1 MATDTAAP
9 AAMKVDGSALAGRA
23 LAAAGARHM
32 FGVVGIPVTS
42 LASRAAA
49 AGVRFLAFRNEQS
62 AGYAAA
68 AYGFL
73 TGSPGLLLTVS
84 GPGCVHGL
92 AGLSHATANAWPL
105 LMVSGSCSQPD
116 AGRGDFQE
124 LDQIAATK
132 PFVKIAVKA
141 TTIADI
147 PRLVFQALAATVS
160 GRPGGCY
167 LDIPSY
173 FTTTYSPLGN

>member
-1 MATDTAAP
+1 MASDSAA
-9 AAMKVDGSALAGRA
+9 AATVDGSALAGRA
-23 LAAAGARHM
+23 LAAAGTRHM

-73 TGSPGLLLTVS
+73 TGSPGVLLTVS

-92 AGLSHATANAWPL
+92 AGLSHATANAGL
-105 LMVSGSCSQPD
+105 RIL
-116 AGRGDFQE
+116 
-124 LDQIAATK
+124 
-132 PFVKIAVKA
+132 
-141 TTIADI
+141 
-147 PRLVFQALAATVS
+147 
-160 GRPGGCY
+160 RPG
-167 LDIPSY
+167 
-173 FTTTYSPLGN
+173 